1 LPKKGTRPAAQARHD
16 RLALPQSCTQFGR
29 VKLGRTILGAGEGL
43 LDRALCVIGAVVF
56 SQIPEFMQQYL
67 QRLGGHLDEARRQLL
82 QFQQAA
88 EQSGMSLDRLI
99 GHTTTNADPAVAR
112 LSSVMTDAI
121 ARVDTLAAAQAAIQ
135 DASFWSRPFVFLRHA
150 DFAIARATWA
160 IFKPAVP
167 TTVEGLAYA
176 LLGMLVLIVI
186 YHLGIKY
193 PITRARTRRG
203 ERQTTP
209 KDLPRPAR

>member
-1 LPKKGTRPAAQARHD
+1 VFPPRARAEQYRHD
-16 RLALPQSCTQFGR
+16 RLALPVACTQFGR
-29 VKLGRTILGAGEGL
+29 VKLGQTLLGASAGL

-82 QFQQAA
+82 HFQQAA
-88 EQSGMSLDRLI
+88 AQSGLSLDHLI
-99 GHTTTNADPAVAR
+99 DHTTANADPAVAR
-112 LSSVMTDAI
+112 LSAVMTDAI
-121 ARVDTLAAAQAAIQ
+121 ARVDTLAAAQSASQ
-135 DASFWSRPFVFLRHA
+135 DASFWSRLFVFLRHV
-150 DFAIARATWA
+150 DLAIARATWA

-176 LLGMLVLIVI
+176 LFGMLVLIAI

-193 PITRARTRRG
+193 PIACARARRVASR
-203 ERQTTP
+203 TTP
-209 KDLPRPAR
+209 NLAATD

>member
-1 LPKKGTRPAAQARHD
+1 MARAEKVRHD
-16 RLALPQSCTQFGR
+16 RLALPVAPTQRGV
-29 VKLGRTILGAGEGL
+29 VKLGRTLLGAGGGL

-82 QFQQAA
+82 HFQQAA
-88 EQSGMSLDRLI
+88 AQSGFSLDRLI
-99 GHTTTNADPAVAR
+99 DHTTANADPAVAK
-112 LSSVMTDAI
+112 LSAVMTDAI

-135 DASFWSRPFVFLRHA
+135 DASFWSRPFVFLRHV
-150 DFAIARATWA
+150 DLAIARATWA

-176 LLGMLVLIVI
+176 LFGMLVLIAI

-193 PITRARTRRG
+193 PIARIRARRAADCDVPPSAP
-203 ERQTTP
+203 TT
-209 KDLPRPAR
+209 